1 MNHDRVI
8 LPPSAD
14 INDDGNAADHR
25 RGATQRCNDAQSQE
39 VADWAW
45 LELLSED
52 GTIERSSKT
61 SRK

>member
-1 MNHDRVI
+1 MNQERVI
-8 LPPSAD
+8 LPLPAD

-25 RGATQRCNDAQSQE
+25 RGAAQRCNDAQSQE

-52 GTIERSSKT
+52 GTSEQSSKT